1 MSDETVKDD
10 AGQPEIDPNASKADL
25 KAAADEILK
34 AAKAA
39 EPAPEEGGEAE
50 EEFGEPVPE
59 LEPEKVLT
67 PAQQIQIL
75 EAEKEEMRDQLLRTL
90 AEAENLRKRSEREK
104 ADAKIYAIERFA
116 GDLLSVSDNMARAL
130 EALPEEERAQLTE
143 AGKGLL
149 GGIEMTQKELH
160 TVLTRHGVTPI
171 EAEPGS
177 AFDPNFHQAMFE
189 VPNTEVV
196 NNTVMEVV
204 QVGYVI
210 GERVLRPAMEG
221 VSKGGPKASDIKDAA
236 EG

>member
-177 AFDPNFHQAMFE
+177 AFDPNLHQAMFE
-189 VPNTEVV
+189 APLPDTKQGEIIQ
-196 NNTVMEVV
+196 VMAT
-204 QVGYVI
+204 GFLLHD
-210 GERVLRPAMEG
+210 RLLRPAQVG
-221 VSKGGPKASDIKDAA
+221 VSSNPG
-236 EG
+236 